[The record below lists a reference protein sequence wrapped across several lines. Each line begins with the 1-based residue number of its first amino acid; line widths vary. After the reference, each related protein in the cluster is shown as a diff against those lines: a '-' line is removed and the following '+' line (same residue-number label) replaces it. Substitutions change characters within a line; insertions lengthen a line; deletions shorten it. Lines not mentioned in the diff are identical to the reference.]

1 MFNFKR
7 LTALVLLF
15 AVYYSIFTPI
25 FVYAANGW
33 DETTHSRDVTCKQ
46 CNGSGGYIVP
56 CPPTVSHV
64 CTRCPNA
71 PKAKQPRGQLYF
83 CNSKS
88 CDSYGKEFSP
98 TRWYD
103 DWGYMTSCCNFWIGE
118 SARIEFCPM
127 CMLDPDPMTNWDAY
141 TGIYKTDCP
150 SCSGSGSITQSCQR
164 TQKEYDNTLPTLSTS
179 KSLDAQ
185 DPAYLGQPVTV
196 TCTATDNLS
205 GVSMYEFSFS

>member
-15 AVYYSIFTPI
+15 AVCYSIFTPPL
-25 FVYAANGW
+25 VYAANGW

-46 CNGSGGYIVP
+46 CGGRGEYNYVGGCLGGNCTYYWRKCENGDSCPDPTHSKDHRITCGQPLVPPPNNPNLARWCPVHEWAATQGGYGKCDYFLYWADVDYYWG
-56 CPPTVSHV
+56 CPKNCIRETCS
-64 CTRCPNA
+64 
-71 PKAKQPRGQLYF
+71 
-83 CNSKS
+83 CN
-88 CDSYGKEFSP
+88 
-98 TRWYD
+98 
-103 DWGYMTSCCNFWIGE
+103 
-118 SARIEFCPM
+118 
-127 CMLDPDPMTNWDAY
+127 
-141 TGIYKTDCP
+141 
-150 SCSGSGSITQSCQR
+150 R

-185 DPAYLGQPVTV
+185 DPTYLGQPVTV